1 MRIFQHTIEQT
12 SLDGGTDEH
21 YCCARR
27 VTKDCSVRRCPLASG
42 PTGSAVP
49 SMEEGNMTKSTG
61 TTSFNGDPFD
71 RRDDVSIRYI
81 GQDL

>member
-1 MRIFQHTIEQT
+1 
-12 SLDGGTDEH
+12 
-21 YCCARR
+21 
-27 VTKDCSVRRCPLASG
+27 
-42 PTGSAVP
+42 
-49 SMEEGNMTKSTG
+49 MEEGNMTKSTG

>member
-21 YCCARR
+21 YCCLRGGSLRTAPYGVVSRI
-27 VTKDCSVRRCPLASG
+27 G